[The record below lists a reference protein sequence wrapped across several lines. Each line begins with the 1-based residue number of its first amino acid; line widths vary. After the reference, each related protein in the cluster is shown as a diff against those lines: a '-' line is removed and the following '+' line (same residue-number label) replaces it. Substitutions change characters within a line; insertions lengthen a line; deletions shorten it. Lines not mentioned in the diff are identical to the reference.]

1 MNRTTLTTAGLLAAL
16 LIGIPALADS
26 IAPGILLPKKNT
38 KSISFSPKGSSDIFL
53 LGIMPQGSSV
63 KKGES
68 VAQADFRIL
77 DKSIEDYER
86 TIKSKNLEVLKL
98 RYALD
103 QQKERSA
110 LALQKYQTA
119 LTRTEEDQKDFLE
132 KRKARMLA
140 EEEER
145 VNKALRHMSYKQEEL
160 NQLTKMYKDDQVA
173 EETEEIILKR
183 LKNELGESEFAVQG
197 AKLVAELAKLR
208 NIHRLGED
216 YATAVKE
223 KQMDLE
229 QARKQADFD
238 LEQKKI
244 ALTEAE
250 VSLRRLQDKY
260 NELKADREM
269 AAFKAPENGI
279 LLYGGYV
286 ADKWVAIPVAEKLKP
301 GGKLEAFDK
310 IATIVPP
317 NSELIVQA
325 TLPDSTATPKV
336 GEAVV
341 IKVTNMQIPGVITE
355 ASPIPGA
362 DGKRRIII
370 TPKVPASQIFA
381 PGLPV
386 QVTIKDQQG
395 ALRLH
400 SGGKRGKK
408 GYHSHCQ
415 GAGRSAALPG
425 NPGRLHPEGGG
436 LPAEGTE
443 QGRLLGKPYAHQ
455 GAERH
460 LPLPGRAQ
468 VVQNGLHLPVRNRP
482 AHQPPEGGPR
492 RQGRAGQGRAIPANH
507 AAHPETGRH
516 AHRARRLGPCLRPLR
531 PEPGGPQS
539 SCGFPPVCGTKKSG
553 RPSGQGAGP
562 DGGRPG
568 RLGLLYV

>member
-1 MNRTTLTTAGLLAAL
+1 MNCTSLTMAGLLAAL
-16 LIGIPALADS
+16 SLGIPSLADS

-38 KSISFSPKGSSDIFL
+38 KSISFSPKGTSDIFL

-77 DKSIEDYER
+77 DNSIEDYER
-86 TIKSKNLEVLKL
+86 AIKSKNLEVLKL

-250 VSLRRLQDKY
+250 VSLRRLQNKY

-269 AAFKAPENGI
+269 ASFKAPENGI

-286 ADKWVAIPVAEKLKP
+286 AEKWVAIPVKP
-301 GGKLEAFDK
+301 GGKLGAFDK

-317 NSELIVQA
+317 DSELIVQA

-336 GEAVV
+336 GETVV
-341 IKVTNMQIPGVITE
+341 IKITNMQIPGVITE

-386 QVTIKDQQG
+386 QVTIKDQQ
-395 ALRLH
+395 A
-400 SGGKRGKK
+400 
-408 GYHSHCQ
+408 
-415 GAGRSAALPG
+415 
-425 NPGRLHPEGGG
+425 
-436 LPAEGTE
+436 
-443 QGRLLGKPYAHQ
+443 
-455 GAERH
+455 
-460 LPLPGRAQ
+460 
-468 VVQNGLHLPVRNRP
+468 
-482 AHQPPEGGPR
+482 
-492 RQGRAGQGRAIPANH
+492 
-507 AAHPETGRH
+507 
-516 AHRARRLGPCLRPLR
+516 
-531 PEPGGPQS
+531 
-539 SCGFPPVCGTKKSG
+539 
-553 RPSGQGAGP
+553 
-562 DGGRPG
+562 
-568 RLGLLYV
+568 

>member
-1 MNRTTLTTAGLLAAL
+1 MNCTSLTMAGLLAAL
-16 LIGIPALADS
+16 SLGIPSLADS

-38 KSISFSPKGSSDIFL
+38 KSISFSPKGTSDIFL

-77 DKSIEDYER
+77 DNSIEDYER
-86 TIKSKNLEVLKL
+86 AIKSKNLEVLKL

-119 LTRTEEDQKDFLE
+119 LTRTEEDQNDFLE

-173 EETEEIILKR
+173 EETEEII

-250 VSLRRLQDKY
+250 VSLRRLQNKY

-269 AAFKAPENGI
+269 ASFKAPENGI

-301 GGKLEAFDK
+301 GGKLGAFDK

-317 NSELIVQA
+317 DSELIVQA

-336 GEAVV
+336 GETVV
-341 IKVTNMQIPGVITE
+341 IKITNMQIPGVITE

-386 QVTIKDQQG
+386 QVTIKDQQ
-395 ALRLH
+395 A
-400 SGGKRGKK
+400 
-408 GYHSHCQ
+408 
-415 GAGRSAALPG
+415 
-425 NPGRLHPEGGG
+425 
-436 LPAEGTE
+436 
-443 QGRLLGKPYAHQ
+443 
-455 GAERH
+455 
-460 LPLPGRAQ
+460 
-468 VVQNGLHLPVRNRP
+468 
-482 AHQPPEGGPR
+482 
-492 RQGRAGQGRAIPANH
+492 
-507 AAHPETGRH
+507 
-516 AHRARRLGPCLRPLR
+516 
-531 PEPGGPQS
+531 
-539 SCGFPPVCGTKKSG
+539 
-553 RPSGQGAGP
+553 
-562 DGGRPG
+562 
-568 RLGLLYV
+568 

>member
-1 MNRTTLTTAGLLAAL
+1 MNCTSLTMAGLLAAL
-16 LIGIPALADS
+16 SLGMPSLADS

-38 KSISFSPKGSSDIFL
+38 KSISFSPKGTSDIFL

-77 DKSIEDYER
+77 DNSIEDYER
-86 TIKSKNLEVLKL
+86 AIKSKNLEVLKL

-250 VSLRRLQDKY
+250 VSLRRLQNKY

-269 AAFKAPENGI
+269 ASFKAPENGI

-286 ADKWVAIPVAEKLKP
+286 ADKLKP
-301 GGKLEAFDK
+301 GGKLGAFDK

-317 NSELIVQA
+317 DSELIVQA

-336 GEAVV
+336 GETVV
-341 IKVTNMQIPGVITE
+341 IKITNMQIPGVITE

-386 QVTIKDQQG
+386 QVTIKDQQ
-395 ALRLH
+395 A
-400 SGGKRGKK
+400 
-408 GYHSHCQ
+408 
-415 GAGRSAALPG
+415 
-425 NPGRLHPEGGG
+425 
-436 LPAEGTE
+436 
-443 QGRLLGKPYAHQ
+443 
-455 GAERH
+455 
-460 LPLPGRAQ
+460 
-468 VVQNGLHLPVRNRP
+468 
-482 AHQPPEGGPR
+482 
-492 RQGRAGQGRAIPANH
+492 
-507 AAHPETGRH
+507 
-516 AHRARRLGPCLRPLR
+516 
-531 PEPGGPQS
+531 
-539 SCGFPPVCGTKKSG
+539 
-553 RPSGQGAGP
+553 
-562 DGGRPG
+562 
-568 RLGLLYV
+568 

>member
-1 MNRTTLTTAGLLAAL
+1 MAGLLAAL
-16 LIGIPALADS
+16 SLGMPSLADS
-26 IAPGILLPKKNT
+26 IARHSSSQKKYQIHFLPPWRP
-38 KSISFSPKGSSDIFL
+38 FDIFL

-77 DKSIEDYER
+77 DNSIEDYER
-86 TIKSKNLEVLKL
+86 AIKSKNLEVLKL

-250 VSLRRLQDKY
+250 VSLRRLQNKY

-269 AAFKAPENGI
+269 YFLVASETAQAPKAVAMDM
-279 LLYGGYV
+279 V
-286 ADKWVAIPVAEKLKP
+286 ADKQAIWWRGVPKL
-301 GGKLEAFDK
+301 
-310 IATIVPP
+310 
-317 NSELIVQA
+317 
-325 TLPDSTATPKV
+325 
-336 GEAVV
+336 
-341 IKVTNMQIPGVITE
+341 
-355 ASPIPGA
+355 
-362 DGKRRIII
+362 
-370 TPKVPASQIFA
+370 
-381 PGLPV
+381 
-386 QVTIKDQQG
+386 
-395 ALRLH
+395 
-400 SGGKRGKK
+400 
-408 GYHSHCQ
+408 
-415 GAGRSAALPG
+415 
-425 NPGRLHPEGGG
+425 
-436 LPAEGTE
+436 
-443 QGRLLGKPYAHQ
+443 
-455 GAERH
+455 
-460 LPLPGRAQ
+460 
-468 VVQNGLHLPVRNRP
+468 
-482 AHQPPEGGPR
+482 R
-492 RQGRAGQGRAIPANH
+492 RQ
-507 AAHPETGRH
+507 TG
-516 AHRARRLGPCLRPLR
+516 
-531 PEPGGPQS
+531 S
-539 SCGFPPVCGTKKSG
+539 F
-553 RPSGQGAGP
+553 
-562 DGGRPG
+562 
-568 RLGLLYV
+568 

>member
-1 MNRTTLTTAGLLAAL
+1 MNCTSLTMAGLLAAL
-16 LIGIPALADS
+16 SLGIPSLADS

-38 KSISFSPKGSSDIFL
+38 KSISFSPKGTSDIFL

-77 DKSIEDYER
+77 DNSIEDYER
-86 TIKSKNLEVLKL
+86 AIKSKNLEVLKL

-229 QARKQADFD
+229 Q
-238 LEQKKI
+238 KKI
-244 ALTEAE
+244 ALTEAA
-250 VSLRRLQDKY
+250 VSLRRLQNKY

-269 AAFKAPENGI
+269 ASFKAPENGI

-286 ADKWVAIPVAEKLKP
+286 AEKWVAIPVAEKLKP
-301 GGKLEAFDK
+301 GGKLGAFDK

-317 NSELIVQA
+317 DSELIVQA

-336 GEAVV
+336 GETVV
-341 IKVTNMQIPGVITE
+341 IKITNMQIPGVITE

-386 QVTIKDQQG
+386 QVTIKDQQ
-395 ALRLH
+395 A
-400 SGGKRGKK
+400 
-408 GYHSHCQ
+408 
-415 GAGRSAALPG
+415 
-425 NPGRLHPEGGG
+425 
-436 LPAEGTE
+436 
-443 QGRLLGKPYAHQ
+443 
-455 GAERH
+455 
-460 LPLPGRAQ
+460 
-468 VVQNGLHLPVRNRP
+468 
-482 AHQPPEGGPR
+482 
-492 RQGRAGQGRAIPANH
+492 
-507 AAHPETGRH
+507 
-516 AHRARRLGPCLRPLR
+516 
-531 PEPGGPQS
+531 
-539 SCGFPPVCGTKKSG
+539 
-553 RPSGQGAGP
+553 
-562 DGGRPG
+562 
-568 RLGLLYV
+568 

>member
-1 MNRTTLTTAGLLAAL
+1 MAGLLAAL
-16 LIGIPALADS
+16 SLGMPSLADS

-38 KSISFSPKGSSDIFL
+38 KSISFSPKGTSDIFL

-77 DKSIEDYER
+77 DNSIEDYER
-86 TIKSKNLEVLKL
+86 AIKSKNLEVLKL
-98 RYALD
+98 RY
-103 QQKERSA
+103 A

-250 VSLRRLQDKY
+250 VSLRRLQNKY

-269 AAFKAPENGI
+269 ASFKAPENGI

-301 GGKLEAFDK
+301 GGKLGAFDK

-317 NSELIVQA
+317 DSELIVQA

-336 GEAVV
+336 GETVV
-341 IKVTNMQIPGVITE
+341 IKITNMQIPGVITE

-386 QVTIKDQQG
+386 QVTIKDQQ
-395 ALRLH
+395 A
-400 SGGKRGKK
+400 
-408 GYHSHCQ
+408 
-415 GAGRSAALPG
+415 
-425 NPGRLHPEGGG
+425 
-436 LPAEGTE
+436 
-443 QGRLLGKPYAHQ
+443 
-455 GAERH
+455 
-460 LPLPGRAQ
+460 
-468 VVQNGLHLPVRNRP
+468 
-482 AHQPPEGGPR
+482 
-492 RQGRAGQGRAIPANH
+492 
-507 AAHPETGRH
+507 
-516 AHRARRLGPCLRPLR
+516 
-531 PEPGGPQS
+531 
-539 SCGFPPVCGTKKSG
+539 
-553 RPSGQGAGP
+553 
-562 DGGRPG
+562 
-568 RLGLLYV
+568 

>member
-1 MNRTTLTTAGLLAAL
+1 MNCTSLTMTGLLAAL
-16 LIGIPALADS
+16 SLGIPSLADS

-38 KSISFSPKGSSDIFL
+38 KSISFSPKGTSDIFL

-77 DKSIEDYER
+77 DNSIEDYER
-86 TIKSKNLEVLKL
+86 AIKSKNLEVLKL

-229 QARKQADFD
+229 Q
-238 LEQKKI
+238 KKI

-250 VSLRRLQDKY
+250 VSLRRLQNKY

-269 AAFKAPENGI
+269 ASFKAPENGI

-301 GGKLEAFDK
+301 GGKLGAFDK

-317 NSELIVQA
+317 DSELIVQA

-336 GEAVV
+336 GETVV
-341 IKVTNMQIPGVITE
+341 IKITNMQIPGVITE

-386 QVTIKDQQG
+386 QVTIKDQQ
-395 ALRLH
+395 A
-400 SGGKRGKK
+400 
-408 GYHSHCQ
+408 
-415 GAGRSAALPG
+415 
-425 NPGRLHPEGGG
+425 
-436 LPAEGTE
+436 
-443 QGRLLGKPYAHQ
+443 
-455 GAERH
+455 
-460 LPLPGRAQ
+460 
-468 VVQNGLHLPVRNRP
+468 
-482 AHQPPEGGPR
+482 
-492 RQGRAGQGRAIPANH
+492 
-507 AAHPETGRH
+507 
-516 AHRARRLGPCLRPLR
+516 
-531 PEPGGPQS
+531 
-539 SCGFPPVCGTKKSG
+539 
-553 RPSGQGAGP
+553 
-562 DGGRPG
+562 
-568 RLGLLYV
+568 